1 MEIIMKVNIYKVNF
15 MGRVDIYGAITQTM
29 RETSRKDSLKAMEY
43 GTLGRDILMKD
54 IFIGT

>member
-1 MEIIMKVNIYKVNF
+1 MKVNIYKVNF